1 MKTVSSMEMD
11 ADGNVSNDLQVA
23 LILRDRLQKLL
34 AGLLSGDELTELLSV
49 LEIAAQEFGISVEK
63 HVKYY
68 KRRGKTKDIEGEGSK
83 SVVCRHSCS
92 SHTELLNPAVWSNLP
107 HEVLRLVFA
116 RLSLCGIR
124 GVKCLSK
131 DWSTVVTTESDFHR
145 LCDAVHG
152 SSFAL
157 VDMSHRHG
165 SFWVK
170 VFNVKFNKWDTF
182 QMVIKPPALAK
193 PPKARATSPH
203 TSLICGDEG
212 LLCFISSLYF
222 RSKLKRTRPSV
233 FITVVNPLTGTSH
246 ELPPLHELCNIRMV
260 ELIVSSEMEGFK
272 VFVLGDYSVDRARR
286 PIRYVEKGGTA
297 EVYDSTKR
305 SWGRAEGSL
314 GFVFGKRR
322 CLEGNYS
329 SSEVITQEPCVYDVA
344 NGRLRHL
351 GDTRT
356 QVVDRDACIVSDA
369 RCNDRCFVLLTGKN
383 GPANESLATQTY
395 TYYIEEY
402 LIQMPAST
410 WVKVCTHRCDPFE
423 HPSKTRAYDMRLL
436 ACKGYLLVFA
446 FTIRYI
452 SAVRESKRYEFK
464 LGWLYD
470 LSSRKWRDLELPLLP
485 LGMRSHS
492 VDHEGFPVKA
502 PEDRELYYHD
512 YFVMVDIMCSL
523 KWSA

>member
-1 MKTVSSMEMD
+1 MKTVSSMEME
-11 ADGNVSNDLQVA
+11 ADGNVPNDLQVA

-131 DWSTVVTTESDFHR
+131 DWSTVVTTGSDYHR

-157 VDMSHRHG
+157 VDISRRLG

-182 QMVIKPPALAK
+182 QMVIKPPALAE

-246 ELPPLHELCNIRMV
+246 ELPPLHELCDIRMV
-260 ELIVSSEMEGFK
+260 ELIVSSEMKGFK
-272 VFVLGDYSVDRARR
+272 VFVLVDYV
-286 PIRYVEKGGTA
+286 KGGTA

-314 GFVFGKRR
+314 GFVFGKHR
-322 CLEGNYS
+322 CLEGNFLR
-329 SSEVITQEPCVYDVA
+329 SEVITKGPCVYDVA
-344 NGRLRHL
+344 NGRLSRL
-351 GDTRT
+351 GYFRS
-356 QVVDRDACIVSDA
+356 QVVDRDACMVSDA
-369 RCNDRCFVLLTGKN
+369 RYKDRCFLLLTGRN

-410 WVKVCTHRCDPFE
+410 WVKVCTHRCAPFVR
-423 HPSKTRAYDMRLL
+423 PASRSRGVYDVHLL
-436 ACKGYLLVFA
+436 ACKGYLLVCACSTTYFSGG
-446 FTIRYI
+446 RG
-452 SAVRESKRYEFK
+452 SVDRQFK

-485 LGMRSHS
+485 LGMRTHN
-492 VDHEGFPVKA
+492 VDYKRFPAKA
-502 PEDRELYYHD
+502 PEDRELYYHN
-512 YFVMVDIMCSL
+512 YFVMEDVMCSL